1 MLSVDSMQVYR
12 GMDIGT
18 AKPSPADRA
27 RVTHHMIDIAEPEER
42 YTVARFQK
50 DARQVLREAVRPVVI
65 TGGSGLHFRAVVD
78 PLRFPGED
86 PALRDAIS
94 ALPPAVAEAKL
105 LEIDP
110 EAGDHVDLSN
120 PRRVSRALEVAMIE
134 DRGPTARAASPH
146 REAVASYQPELPF
159 AAVGVDPGPLLRER
173 VAARLLGMVAAGLID
188 EVTALAPRL
197 GPTSAAAVGYR
208 QLVPVVAGE
217 RSLEDGLTLAEQ
229 ATMRLA
235 KRQRTFFRRDPRIR
249 WIDWSD
255 DPDEVYE
262 GVRHALTEEPAW
274 SS

>member
-1 MLSVDSMQVYR
+1 
-12 GMDIGT
+12 
-18 AKPSPADRA
+18 
-27 RVTHHMIDIAEPEER
+27 
-42 YTVARFQK
+42 
-50 DARQVLREAVRPVVI
+50 
-65 TGGSGLHFRAVVD
+65 
-78 PLRFPGED
+78 
-86 PALRDAIS
+86 
-94 ALPPAVAEAKL
+94 
-105 LEIDP
+105 
-110 EAGDHVDLSN
+110 
-120 PRRVSRALEVAMIE
+120 
-134 DRGPTARAASPH
+134 
-146 REAVASYQPELPF
+146 
-159 AAVGVDPGPLLRER
+159 
-173 VAARLLGMVAAGLID
+173 MVAAGLID

-197 GPTSAAAVGYR
+197 GPTAAAAVGYR